1 MCTFSTACCGHPD
14 RPLGNTPSPVDR
26 HSGPSSTDAD
36 PRSPSTGTFSR
47 LQLTRVVN
55 ALGQRE
61 RPSGHSWE
69 CGGVPNP
76 APFKEIV
83 ASSFLFLPVAEV
95 GMGHETENPGMLI
108 ARHRWWGGVLVSVDL
123 GRCVCGGGASVVE
136 SAGDGGIVHT
146 RDSTCNTRLFSE
158 RYCQLMHRCPR
169 EWREM
174 HRRRTCGIDVRRGL
188 TLTLEARSCK
198 SSVNDL
204 ICTSFQRLPFP

>member
-1 MCTFSTACCGHPD
+1 MCTP
-14 RPLGNTPSPVDR
+14 
-26 HSGPSSTDAD
+26 
-36 PRSPSTGTFSR
+36 
-47 LQLTRVVN
+47 
-55 ALGQRE
+55 
-61 RPSGHSWE
+61 GHSWE

-83 ASSFLFLPVAEV
+83 QTSFLFLPVAEV

-174 HRRRTCGIDVRRGL
+174 HRRRTCGIDVRGGL
-188 TLTLEARSCK
+188 TLTLEARSYK
-198 SSVNDL
+198 SSANDF